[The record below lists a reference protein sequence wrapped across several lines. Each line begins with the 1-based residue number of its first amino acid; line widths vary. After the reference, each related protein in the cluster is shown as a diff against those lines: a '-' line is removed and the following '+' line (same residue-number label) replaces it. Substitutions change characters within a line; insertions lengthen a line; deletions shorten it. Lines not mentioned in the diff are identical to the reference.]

1 MNDDNMTTSLEGDQ
15 PGSNSNS
22 NRAYYNFINSI
33 KSLETRKIYEF
44 IIKKYMQFH
53 NLQTIDELLSLA
65 AINKDNPVVV
75 IEDRIIDWLV
85 SLRGTITY
93 GTRRTYLAAL
103 TTFYEINDINI
114 RKKRIARFLGQ
125 ESTRKYKD
133 RAYTTEEI
141 RKILDFADIRSK
153 ALVLLLASSGIRR
166 IGAVSELKI
175 RHLKK
180 IPDYNLYK
188 ISWSPLGR

>member
-1 MNDDNMTTSLEGDQ
+1 
-15 PGSNSNS
+15 
-22 NRAYYNFINSI
+22 
-33 KSLETRKIYEF
+33 
-44 IIKKYMQFH
+44 MQFH

-153 ALVLLLASSGIRR
+153 ALVLLLASSGIR

>member
-93 GTRRTYLAAL
+93 GTRCTYLAAL

-153 ALVLLLASSGIRR
+153 ALVLLLASSGIR